1 MLRATALPVR
11 PRRTRRPSRPG
22 GRRRFLPAVL
32 ALVLGLGVAG
42 PSVTEPAAAADAPA
56 ATATATASASASVH
70 GYATHYSLGPG
81 GGTTNGNCSL
91 PAIP

>member
-32 ALVLGLGVAG
+32 ALALVLGLGVAG

-56 ATATATASASASVH
+56 ATASASVH